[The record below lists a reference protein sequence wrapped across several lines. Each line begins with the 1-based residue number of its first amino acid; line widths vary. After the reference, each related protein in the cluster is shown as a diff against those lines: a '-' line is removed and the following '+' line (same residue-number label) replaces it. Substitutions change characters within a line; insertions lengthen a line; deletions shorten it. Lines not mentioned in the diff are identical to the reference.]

1 MKRTKY
7 IKLFVTAT
15 MCIVFSATVEFSYAQ
30 LTPLDAEEPP
40 QAVEQ
45 QLENLTESGDD
56 EVPEDDSYQQQLV
69 HFIKT
74 PINLN
79 YADEG
84 QLKELKI
91 LSPIQIYN
99 LISYRNL
106 LGSFLNIYELQ
117 AVPGWD
123 VALIKILRPYITVS
137 NRLNFTSD
145 LKSRFNDGE
154 NTILLR
160 SVNVLEKS
168 KGYLNNENSNANFY
182 QGSRQKLLARYKYIY
197 KNLLQYGVTAEKDA
211 GEQFFKGRQ
220 GSGFDFYSAHLFIRN
235 LGVIKSLAIGDF
247 SVNLGQ
253 GLVQWQALAFKKS
266 SDVLNIKRQSDI
278 LRPYN
283 SANEISFNRGAG
295 ITLKKNNW
303 ETTGFVSYRKIDANF
318 KMDTANL
325 EGYVSSLQTSG
336 YHRTS
341 SEIEDKHIQSQLS
354 FGGNISYTVPTFNVG
369 INAVHY
375 NFGYPITKA
384 PNLYNMYALA
394 GKKFGNYSIDYGYTF
409 KNMHFFGEAAFD
421 ENLNKAFVNGLLV
434 NMDANV
440 SMTFLYRN
448 IAKAYQS
455 LYSNAFT
462 ESFLPNNES
471 GFYSGISITPFTY
484 LKIDAYADFYHFPWL
499 KYRVNAPSS
508 GNDYVVQITYKPN
521 KQVEIYSRFKTE
533 KKAINYN
540 PFGVPL
546 DPVVPKAK
554 QGLRTQFYFKINS
567 SFTLRSR
574 VELSWFD
581 KKGNDPQNGFLM
593 FTDILY
599 KPLLKPLSGNFRF
612 QYFETDG
619 YDSRLYA
626 YENDVLYGY
635 SIPVFFD
642 KGYRYYLNLNYDINK
657 HFSVW
662 ARFAQT
668 IYPEKNQI
676 GSGLDMISGHS
687 KSELKLQAIC
697 SF

>member
-1 MKRTKY
+1 MV
-7 IKLFVTAT
+7 L
-15 MCIVFSATVEFSYAQ
+15 SATVEFSYAQ

-40 QAVEQ
+40 QAMEQ
-45 QLENLTESGDD
+45 QLENLTESGED
-56 EVPEDDSYQQQLV
+56 EVPEDDAYQQQLV

-74 PINLN
+74 PLNLN
-79 YADEG
+79 YADDG

-137 NRLNFTSD
+137 NRLKFAGN
-145 LKSRFNDGE
+145 LKSRFTDGE
-154 NTILLR
+154 NTILIR
-160 SVNVLEKS
+160 STNVLEKS
-168 KGYLNNENSNANFY
+168 QGYSNNGSATTNFY
-182 QGSRQKLLARYKYIY
+182 RGSRQKSLTRYKYIY

-211 GEQFFKGRQ
+211 GEEFFKGRQ
-220 GSGFDFYSAHLFIRN
+220 RSGFDFYSAHLFVRN

-247 SVNLGQ
+247 TVNLGQ
-253 GLVQWQALAFKKS
+253 GLIQWQGLAFKKS

-283 SANEISFNRGAG
+283 SANEISFNRGVG

-303 ETTGFVSYRKIDANF
+303 ETTGFASYRKIDANF
-318 KMDTANL
+318 KIDTLTL

-341 SEIEDKHIQSQLS
+341 SEIDDKHILSQLS
-354 FGGNISYTVPTFNVG
+354 FGGNINYTVPTFNVG

-384 PNLYNMYALA
+384 SNLYNMYALT
-394 GKKFGNYSIDYGYTF
+394 GTQFGNYSIDYGYTF

-421 ENLNKAFVNGLLV
+421 ESLNKAFVNGLLI
-434 NMDANV
+434 NMEANI

-448 IAKAYQS
+448 ISKAYQS

-462 ESFLPNNES
+462 ESSLPNNES
-471 GFYSGISITPFTY
+471 GFYSGISISPFDY
-484 LKIDAYADFYHFPWL
+484 LRIDAYADFYHFPWL

-508 GNDYVVQITYKPN
+508 GNDYIVQVTYKPN

-540 PFGVPL
+540 PFEVPL
-546 DPVVPKAK
+546 DPVVPKVK
-554 QGLRTQFYFKINS
+554 QGLRTQFSFKINS
-567 SFTLRSR
+567 RFTLRSR

-593 FTDILY
+593 FTDVLY
-599 KPLLKPLSGNFRF
+599 KPLLKKLSGNIRF

-642 KGYRYYLNLNYDINK
+642 KGYRFYFNIKYDIRKN
-657 HFSVW
+657 FSVW
-662 ARFAQT
+662 GRIAQT
-668 IYPEKNQI
+668 IYPNKSTI
-676 GSGLDMISGHS
+676 GTGLDMIKGNRKSG
-687 KSELKLQAIC
+687 LTLQLMW

>member
-1 MKRTKY
+1 
-7 IKLFVTAT
+7 
-15 MCIVFSATVEFSYAQ
+15 MCMVLSATVEFSYAQ
-30 LTPLDAEEPP
+30 LTPFDTEEPP
-40 QAVEQ
+40 QAMEQ
-45 QLENLTESGDD
+45 QLENLTESGED
-56 EVPEDDSYQQQLV
+56 EVPEDDAYQQQLV

-79 YADEG
+79 YADDG

-123 VALIKILRPYITVS
+123 VTLIKILRPYITVS
-137 NRLNFTSD
+137 NRLKFAVN

-154 NTILLR
+154 NTILIR
-160 SVNVLEKS
+160 STNVLEKS
-168 KGYLNNENSNANFY
+168 QGYLNNGSATTNFY

-211 GEQFFKGRQ
+211 GEEFFKGRQ
-220 GSGFDFYSAHLFIRN
+220 RSGFDFYSAHLFVRN

-247 SVNLGQ
+247 TVNLGQ
-253 GLVQWQALAFKKS
+253 GLIQWQGLAFKKS

-283 SANEISFNRGAG
+283 SANEISFNRGVG
-295 ITLKKNNW
+295 ITLKRNNW
-303 ETTGFVSYRKIDANF
+303 ETTGFASYRKIDANF
-318 KMDTANL
+318 KIDTLNL

-341 SEIEDKHIQSQLS
+341 SEIDDKHIQSQLS
-354 FGGNISYTVPTFNVG
+354 FGGNINYTVPTFNVG

-384 PNLYNMYALA
+384 SNLYNMYALT
-394 GKKFGNYSIDYGYTF
+394 GTQFGNYSIDYGYTF

-421 ENLNKAFVNGLLV
+421 ESLNKAFVNGLLI
-434 NMDANV
+434 NMEANI

-448 IAKAYQS
+448 ISKAYQS

-462 ESFLPNNES
+462 ESSLPNNES
-471 GFYSGISITPFTY
+471 GFYSGISIAPFDY

-508 GNDYVVQITYKPN
+508 GNDYIVQVTYKPN

-540 PFGVPL
+540 PFEVPL
-546 DPVVPKAK
+546 DHVMPKVK
-554 QGLRTQFYFKINS
+554 QGLRTQFSFKINS
-567 SFTLRSR
+567 RFTLRSR

-593 FTDILY
+593 FTDVLY
-599 KPLLKPLSGNFRF
+599 KPLLKKLSGNIRF

-642 KGYRYYLNLNYDINK
+642 KGYRYYLNIKYDIRKN
-657 HFSVW
+657 FSVW
-662 ARFAQT
+662 GRIAQT
-668 IYPEKNQI
+668 IYPDKRGI
-676 GSGLDMISGHS
+676 GSGLDMIRGNRKSG
-687 KSELKLQAIC
+687 LTLQLMW

>member
-1 MKRTKY
+1 M
-7 IKLFVTAT
+7 LSVTVQ
-15 MCIVFSATVEFSYAQ
+15 ISFAQ
-30 LTPLDAEEPP
+30 LTPSGTDEPP
-40 QAVEQ
+40 AALEQ

-56 EVPEDDSYQQQLV
+56 EIPEDDSYQQQLA
-69 HFIKT
+69 HFIKA

-99 LISYRNL
+99 FISYRNL
-106 LGSFLNIYELQ
+106 LGNFLNIYELQ

-123 VALIKILRPYITVS
+123 VALIKNLRPYITVS
-137 NRLNFTSD
+137 IRLKLANSLKARFTE
-145 LKSRFNDGE
+145 GE
-154 NTILLR
+154 NTILIR
-160 SVNVLEKS
+160 STNVLEKS
-168 KGYLNNENSNANFY
+168 KGYLNNGSTNANFY
-182 QGSRQKLLARYKYIY
+182 QGSGQKLLARYKYIY
-197 KNLLQYGVTAEKDA
+197 KNSLQYGVTAEKDA
-211 GEQFFKGRQ
+211 GEQFLKGRQ

-235 LGVIKSLAIGDF
+235 FGVIKSLTLGDF
-247 SVNLGQ
+247 TVNLGQ
-253 GLVQWQALAFKKS
+253 GLIQWQALAFKKS
-266 SDVLNIKRQSDI
+266 SDVLNIKRQSEI

-303 ETTGFVSYRKIDANF
+303 ETTGFLSYRKIDANF
-318 KMDTANL
+318 KSDTLNL
-325 EGYVSSLQTSG
+325 DGYVSSLQTSG

-341 SEIEDKHIQSQLS
+341 SEMDDKHIQSQFN
-354 FGGNISYTVPTFNVG
+354 FGGNINYIVPSFNIG

-375 NFGYPITKA
+375 NFGYPIMKA
-384 PNLYNMYALA
+384 SYLYNMYSLA
-394 GKKFGNYSIDYGYTF
+394 GRQFGNYSIDYSYTF
-409 KNMHFFGEAAFD
+409 KNMHFFGEAALD
-421 ENLNKAFVNGLLV
+421 ESLHKAFVNGLLI
-434 NMDANV
+434 NMDANI
-440 SMTFLYRN
+440 SMSFLYRH
-448 IAKAYQS
+448 ISKAYQS

-462 ESFLPNNES
+462 ESSLPNNES
-471 GFYSGISITPFTY
+471 GFYSGITISPFDY

-508 GNDYVVQITYKPN
+508 GNDYLVQITYKPN

-540 PFGVPL
+540 PFEASL
-546 DPVVPKAK
+546 DPMVPKVK
-554 QGLRTQFYFKINS
+554 QGLRTQFSFKINS

-581 KKGNDPQNGFLM
+581 KKGDDAENGFLI

-599 KPLLKPLSGNFRF
+599 KPLLSSLSGNIRL
-612 QYFETDG
+612 QHFETNG
-619 YDSRLYA
+619 YNSRLYA

-642 KGYRYYLNLNYDINK
+642 KGYRYYFNIKYDMKKNIAL
-657 HFSVW
+657 W
-662 ARFAQT
+662 CRIAQT
-668 IYPEKNQI
+668 IYPDKNSL
-676 GSGLDMISGHS
+676 GTGLDMIKGNR
-687 KSELKLQAIC
+687 KSELALQVLW

>member
-1 MKRTKY
+1 MV
-7 IKLFVTAT
+7 L
-15 MCIVFSATVEFSYAQ
+15 SATVEFSYAQ

-40 QAVEQ
+40 QAMEQ
-45 QLENLTESGDD
+45 QLENLTESGED
-56 EVPEDDSYQQQLV
+56 EVPEDDAYQQQLV

-74 PINLN
+74 PLNLN
-79 YADEG
+79 YADDG

-137 NRLNFTSD
+137 NRLKFAGN
-145 LKSRFNDGE
+145 LKSRFTDGE
-154 NTILLR
+154 NTILIR
-160 SVNVLEKS
+160 STNVLEKS
-168 KGYLNNENSNANFY
+168 QGYLNNGSATTNFY
-182 QGSRQKLLARYKYIY
+182 RGSRQKSLTRYKYIY

-211 GEQFFKGRQ
+211 GEEFFKGRQ
-220 GSGFDFYSAHLFIRN
+220 RSGFDFYSAHLFVRN

-247 SVNLGQ
+247 TVNLGQ
-253 GLVQWQALAFKKS
+253 GLIQWQGLAFKKS

-283 SANEISFNRGAG
+283 SANEISFNRGVG

-303 ETTGFVSYRKIDANF
+303 ETTGFASYRKIDANF
-318 KMDTANL
+318 KIDTLTL

-341 SEIEDKHIQSQLS
+341 SEIDDKHILSQLS
-354 FGGNISYTVPTFNVG
+354 FGGNINYTVPTFNVG

-384 PNLYNMYALA
+384 SNLYNMYALT
-394 GKKFGNYSIDYGYTF
+394 GTQFGNYSIDYGYTF

-421 ENLNKAFVNGLLV
+421 ESLNKAFVNGLLI
-434 NMDANV
+434 NMEANI

-448 IAKAYQS
+448 ISKAYQS

-462 ESFLPNNES
+462 ESSLPNNES
-471 GFYSGISITPFTY
+471 GFYSGISISPFDY
-484 LKIDAYADFYHFPWL
+484 LRIDAYADFYHFPWL

-508 GNDYVVQITYKPN
+508 GNDYIVQVTYKPN

-540 PFGVPL
+540 PFEVPL
-546 DPVVPKAK
+546 DPVVPKVK
-554 QGLRTQFYFKINS
+554 QGLRTQFSFKINS
-567 SFTLRSR
+567 RFTLRSR

-593 FTDILY
+593 FTDVLY
-599 KPLLKPLSGNFRF
+599 KPLLKKLSGNIRF

-642 KGYRYYLNLNYDINK
+642 KGYRFYFNIKYDIRKN
-657 HFSVW
+657 FSVW
-662 ARFAQT
+662 GRIAQT
-668 IYPEKNQI
+668 IYPNKSTI
-676 GSGLDMISGHS
+676 GTGLDIIKGNRKSGLT
-687 KSELKLQAIC
+687 LQLMW

>member
-1 MKRTKY
+1 MV
-7 IKLFVTAT
+7 L
-15 MCIVFSATVEFSYAQ
+15 SATVEFSYAQ

-40 QAVEQ
+40 QAMEQ
-45 QLENLTESGDD
+45 QLENLTESGED
-56 EVPEDDSYQQQLV
+56 EVPEDDAYQQQLV

-74 PINLN
+74 PLNLN
-79 YADEG
+79 YADDG

-137 NRLNFTSD
+137 NRLKFAGN
-145 LKSRFNDGE
+145 LKSRFTDGE
-154 NTILLR
+154 NTILIR
-160 SVNVLEKS
+160 STNVLEKS
-168 KGYLNNENSNANFY
+168 QGYLNNGSATTNFY
-182 QGSRQKLLARYKYIY
+182 RGSRQKSLTRYKYIY

-211 GEQFFKGRQ
+211 GEEFFKGRQ
-220 GSGFDFYSAHLFIRN
+220 RSGFDFYSAHLFVRN

-247 SVNLGQ
+247 TVNLGQ
-253 GLVQWQALAFKKS
+253 GLIQWQGLAFKKS

-283 SANEISFNRGAG
+283 SANEISFNRGVG

-303 ETTGFVSYRKIDANF
+303 ETTGFASYRKIDANF
-318 KMDTANL
+318 KIDTLTL

-341 SEIEDKHIQSQLS
+341 SEIDDKHILSQLS
-354 FGGNISYTVPTFNVG
+354 FGGNINYTVPTFNVG

-384 PNLYNMYALA
+384 SNLYNMYALT
-394 GKKFGNYSIDYGYTF
+394 GTQFGNYSIDYGYTF

-421 ENLNKAFVNGLLV
+421 ESLNKAFVNGLLI
-434 NMDANV
+434 NMEANI

-448 IAKAYQS
+448 ISKAYQS

-462 ESFLPNNES
+462 ESSLPNNES
-471 GFYSGISITPFTY
+471 GFYSGISISPFDY
-484 LKIDAYADFYHFPWL
+484 LRIDAYADFYHFPWL

-508 GNDYVVQITYKPN
+508 GNDYIVQVTYKPN

-540 PFGVPL
+540 PFEVPL
-546 DPVVPKAK
+546 DPVVPKVK
-554 QGLRTQFYFKINS
+554 QGLRTQFSFKINS
-567 SFTLRSR
+567 RFTLRSR

-593 FTDILY
+593 FTDVLY
-599 KPLLKPLSGNFRF
+599 KPLLKKLSGNIRF

-642 KGYRYYLNLNYDINK
+642 KGYRFYFNIKYDIRKN
-657 HFSVW
+657 FSVW
-662 ARFAQT
+662 GRIAQT
-668 IYPEKNQI
+668 IYPNKSTI
-676 GSGLDMISGHS
+676 GTGLDMIKGNRKSG
-687 KSELKLQAIC
+687 LTLQLMW

>member
-1 MKRTKY
+1 MV
-7 IKLFVTAT
+7 L
-15 MCIVFSATVEFSYAQ
+15 SATVEFSYAQ
-30 LTPLDAEEPP
+30 LTPFDTEEPP
-40 QAVEQ
+40 QAMEQ
-45 QLENLTESGDD
+45 QLENLTESGED
-56 EVPEDDSYQQQLV
+56 EVPEDDAYQQQLV

-79 YADEG
+79 YADDG

-123 VALIKILRPYITVS
+123 VTLIKILRPYITVS
-137 NRLNFTSD
+137 NRLKFAVN

-154 NTILLR
+154 NTILIR
-160 SVNVLEKS
+160 STNVLEKS
-168 KGYLNNENSNANFY
+168 QGYLNNGSATTNFY

-211 GEQFFKGRQ
+211 GEEFFKGRQ
-220 GSGFDFYSAHLFIRN
+220 RSGFDFYSAHLFVRN

-247 SVNLGQ
+247 TVNLGQ
-253 GLVQWQALAFKKS
+253 GLIQWQGLAFKKS

-283 SANEISFNRGAG
+283 SANEISFNRGVG
-295 ITLKKNNW
+295 ITLKRNNW
-303 ETTGFVSYRKIDANF
+303 ETTGFASYRKIDANF
-318 KMDTANL
+318 KIDTLNL

-341 SEIEDKHIQSQLS
+341 SEIDDKHIQSQLS
-354 FGGNISYTVPTFNVG
+354 FGGNINYTVPTFNVG

-384 PNLYNMYALA
+384 SNLYNMYALT
-394 GKKFGNYSIDYGYTF
+394 GTQFGNYSIDYGYTF

-421 ENLNKAFVNGLLV
+421 ESLNKAFVNGLLI
-434 NMDANV
+434 NMEANI

-448 IAKAYQS
+448 ISKAYQS

-462 ESFLPNNES
+462 ESSLPNNES
-471 GFYSGISITPFTY
+471 GFYSGISIAPFDY

-508 GNDYVVQITYKPN
+508 GNDYIVQVTYKPN

-540 PFGVPL
+540 PFEVPL
-546 DPVVPKAK
+546 DHVMPKVK
-554 QGLRTQFYFKINS
+554 QGLRTQFSFKINS
-567 SFTLRSR
+567 RFTLRSR

-593 FTDILY
+593 FTDVLY
-599 KPLLKPLSGNFRF
+599 KPLLKKLSGNIRF

-642 KGYRYYLNLNYDINK
+642 KGYRYYLNIKYDIRKN
-657 HFSVW
+657 FSVW
-662 ARFAQT
+662 GRIAQT
-668 IYPEKNQI
+668 IYPDKRGI
-676 GSGLDMISGHS
+676 GSGLDMIRGNRKSG
-687 KSELKLQAIC
+687 LTLQLMW

>member
-1 MKRTKY
+1 
-7 IKLFVTAT
+7 
-15 MCIVFSATVEFSYAQ
+15 MCLVLSATVEFSYAQ

-40 QAVEQ
+40 QAMEQ
-45 QLENLTESGDD
+45 QLENLTESGED
-56 EVPEDDSYQQQLV
+56 EVPEDDAYQQQLV

-74 PINLN
+74 PLNLN
-79 YADEG
+79 YADDG

-137 NRLNFTSD
+137 N
-145 LKSRFNDGE
+145 LKSRFTDGE
-154 NTILLR
+154 NTILIR
-160 SVNVLEKS
+160 STNVLEKS
-168 KGYLNNENSNANFY
+168 QGYLNNGSATTNFY
-182 QGSRQKLLARYKYIY
+182 RGSRQKSLTRYKYIY

-211 GEQFFKGRQ
+211 GEEFFKGRQ
-220 GSGFDFYSAHLFIRN
+220 RSGFDFYSAHLFVRN

-247 SVNLGQ
+247 TVNLGQ
-253 GLVQWQALAFKKS
+253 GLIQWQGLAFKKS

-283 SANEISFNRGAG
+283 SANEISFNRGVG

-303 ETTGFVSYRKIDANF
+303 ETTGFASYRKIDANF
-318 KMDTANL
+318 KIDTLTL

-341 SEIEDKHIQSQLS
+341 SEIDDKHILSQLS
-354 FGGNISYTVPTFNVG
+354 FGGNINYTVPTFNVG

-384 PNLYNMYALA
+384 SNLYNMYALT
-394 GKKFGNYSIDYGYTF
+394 GTQFGNYSIDYGYTF

-421 ENLNKAFVNGLLV
+421 ESLNKAFVNGLLI
-434 NMDANV
+434 NMEANI

-448 IAKAYQS
+448 ISKAYQS

-462 ESFLPNNES
+462 ESSLPNNES
-471 GFYSGISITPFTY
+471 GFYSGISISPFDY
-484 LKIDAYADFYHFPWL
+484 LRIDAYADFYHFPWL

-508 GNDYVVQITYKPN
+508 GNDYIVQVTYKPN

-540 PFGVPL
+540 PFEVPL
-546 DPVVPKAK
+546 DPVVPKVK
-554 QGLRTQFYFKINS
+554 QGLRTQFSFKINS
-567 SFTLRSR
+567 RFTLRSR

-593 FTDILY
+593 FTDVLY
-599 KPLLKPLSGNFRF
+599 KPLLKKLSGNIRF

-642 KGYRYYLNLNYDINK
+642 KGYRFYFNIKYDIRKN
-657 HFSVW
+657 FSVW
-662 ARFAQT
+662 GRIAQT
-668 IYPEKNQI
+668 IYPNKSTI
-676 GSGLDMISGHS
+676 GTGLDMIKGNRKSG
-687 KSELKLQAIC
+687 LTLQLMW

>member
-1 MKRTKY
+1 MV
-7 IKLFVTAT
+7 L
-15 MCIVFSATVEFSYAQ
+15 SATVEFSYAQ

-40 QAVEQ
+40 QAMEQ
-45 QLENLTESGDD
+45 QLENLTESGED
-56 EVPEDDSYQQQLV
+56 EVPEDDAYQQQLV

-74 PINLN
+74 PLNLN
-79 YADEG
+79 YADDG

-137 NRLNFTSD
+137 NRLKFAGN
-145 LKSRFNDGE
+145 LKSRFTDGE
-154 NTILLR
+154 NTILIR
-160 SVNVLEKS
+160 STNVLEKS
-168 KGYLNNENSNANFY
+168 QGYLNNGSATTNFY
-182 QGSRQKLLARYKYIY
+182 RGSRQKSLTRYKYIY

-211 GEQFFKGRQ
+211 GEEFFKGRQ
-220 GSGFDFYSAHLFIRN
+220 RSGFDFYSAHLFVRN

-247 SVNLGQ
+247 TVNLGQ
-253 GLVQWQALAFKKS
+253 GLIQWQGLAFKKS

-283 SANEISFNRGAG
+283 SANEISFNRGVG

-303 ETTGFVSYRKIDANF
+303 ETTGFASYRKIDANF
-318 KMDTANL
+318 KIDTLNL

-341 SEIEDKHIQSQLS
+341 SEIDDKHIQSQLS
-354 FGGNISYTVPTFNVG
+354 FGGNINYTVSTFNIG

-384 PNLYNMYALA
+384 SNSYNMYALT
-394 GKKFGNYSIDYGYTF
+394 GTQFGNYSIDYGYTF

-421 ENLNKAFVNGLLV
+421 ESLNKAFVNGLLI
-434 NMDANV
+434 NMEANI

-448 IAKAYQS
+448 ISKAYQS

-462 ESFLPNNES
+462 ESSLPNNES
-471 GFYSGISITPFTY
+471 GFYSGISISPFDY
-484 LKIDAYADFYHFPWL
+484 LRIDAYADFYHFPWL

-508 GNDYVVQITYKPN
+508 GNDYIVQVTYKPN

-540 PFGVPL
+540 PFEVPL
-546 DPVVPKAK
+546 DPVVPKVK
-554 QGLRTQFYFKINS
+554 QGLRTQFSFKINS
-567 SFTLRSR
+567 RFTLRSR

-593 FTDILY
+593 FTDVLY
-599 KPLLKPLSGNFRF
+599 KPLLKKLSGNIRF

-642 KGYRYYLNLNYDINK
+642 KGYRFYFNIKYDIRKN
-657 HFSVW
+657 FSVW
-662 ARFAQT
+662 GRIAQT
-668 IYPEKNQI
+668 IYPNKSTI
-676 GSGLDMISGHS
+676 GTGLDMIKGNRKSG
-687 KSELKLQAIC
+687 LTLQLMW